1 MDFFGQ
7 QDVARRKTGQLIAL
21 FALAVAAIVLAI
33 YALVRLTF
41 ADAYQWVPPD
51 SGFFDPWLA
60 ARTAFVTL
68 AVILVG
74 SVYKTLSLHRGG
86 RAIAGL
92 LGGREL
98 SPNAGDPAERRLLN
112 VVEEMSL
119 AAGVPVPAV
128 FVLDKESSI
137 NAFAAGFSPSEAVI
151 AVTRGALDQLSRDE
165 LQGVIGHEL
174 SHVLNG
180 DMRLNLR
187 LVGVVHGILVIA
199 LIGKTL
205 LRHVP
210 STRKA
215 GLFLAVFG
223 LVLLAIG
230 GLGVLLARL
239 IKASL
244 SRQREFLADASAVQF
259 TRNPQGLAGALG
271 KIAGGGSKIKASHAE
286 EASHFFFADG
296 LGASSFLS
304 LLSSHPPI
312 ADRMARLDPSSEL
325 VRSLQDMPQRNLV
338 GRALDDMIAMPLEQE
353 VLVRHLA
360 PADAAAAVARQ
371 TTKAATLP
379 ATGARPG
386 QAAAA
391 VVAAVGQLEQRHVEY
406 ARVLMARMPADLV
419 AAVREPLAAQAVV
432 IALLLDRDPEIRRRQ
447 SASLEGAPQGLLF
460 EIPRLSPLV
469 LASPPEAR
477 LPLLD
482 LAMPALGRLSPA
494 QYADFAGLVAK
505 LVEADSNLALFEL
518 ALQRAL
524 FRNLGRRFDPAA
536 ASRPAQIYALGKLE
550 KEISLLLSALA
561 RAGDAESERAFEC
574 GAAQLRGF
582 GPLSLAL
589 LPAAVCDLPAIDR
602 ALRRLDE
609 LTPKMKKPL
618 LGACAAVVAADR
630 QVAMEE
636 AELLRA
642 IADTL
647 GCPVPPLLAGQKAA

>member
-7 QDVARRKTGQLIAL
+7 QDVARRKTGRLIGL

-41 ADAYQWVPPD
+41 ADAYQWVPPGT
-51 SGFFDPWLA
+51 GFFDPWLA

-92 LGGREL
+92 LGAREL
-98 SPNAGDPAERRLLN
+98 SPNSADAAERRLLN

-128 FVLDKESSI
+128 FVLDGESAI
-137 NAFAAGFSPSEAVI
+137 NAFAAGFSTSEAVI
-151 AVTRGALDQLSRDE
+151 AVTRGALDQLDRDE
-165 LQGVIGHEL
+165 LQGVIGHEF
-174 SHVLNG
+174 SHIVNG

-199 LIGKTL
+199 LIGKIL
-205 LRHVP
+205 LRHA
-210 STRKA
+210 SGSRKA
-215 GLFLAVFG
+215 GLFMVVVG
-223 LVLLAIG
+223 LVLLAVG

-239 IKASL
+239 IKAAL

-271 KIAGGGSKIKASHAE
+271 KIVTGGSKIKAAHAE

-296 LGASSFLS
+296 LATSSFFS
-304 LLSSHPPI
+304 LLSSHPPL
-312 ADRMARLDPSSEL
+312 AARVARLDPSSEL
-325 VRSLQDMPQRNLV
+325 ARSLASGPQPNIMIKTLDEMA
-338 GRALDDMIAMPLEQE
+338 ALPLEGN
-353 VLVRHLA
+353 VLVQQLS
-360 PADAAAAVARQ
+360 PADAAAAKIKAEAAR
-371 TTKAATLP
+371 ATLP
-379 ATGARPG
+379 ASGARPG
-386 QAAAA
+386 LAAAA
-391 VVAAVGQLEQRHVEY
+391 VVAAVGQLEQRHVDY
-406 ARVLMARMPADLV
+406 ARELMARLPPELV

-432 IALLLDRDPEIRRRQ
+432 LALLLDRDPEVRRRQ

-469 LASPPEAR
+469 LTSPPEAR

-494 QYADFAGLVAK
+494 QYAEFAGLVEK
-505 LVEADSNLALFEL
+505 LVQADSCLALFEL

-524 FRNLGRRFDPAA
+524 FRNLARRFDPAA
-536 ASRPAQIYALGKLE
+536 AGRVPQIYALGKLE

-561 RAGDAESERAFEC
+561 RAGDADTERAFET

-589 LPAAVCDLPAIDR
+589 LPAAVCDLPAVDK

-618 LGACAAVVAADR
+618 LAACAAVVAADR
-630 QVAMEE
+630 QVAMAE